1 MIFGKYV
8 NRFYK
13 QYWYLIVI
21 GVIALIV
28 VDYFQLQIPAII
40 GAMING
46 LSKYKDD
53 TLECDPLT
61 LEMLGKYMIQIGV
74 IGGFMFFGRLIWRV
88 SINFLGV
95 HVETDLRDQMY
106 KHSLK
111 LSREYYNTHKVG
123 EEMALYTNDLNSIRQ
138 SFSNGILVIVDALML
153 GGYAFYL
160 MIKLN
165 VILALLSA
173 LPLVIIA
180 VMSGIIGK
188 VMRAKYEKCQKA
200 FADLSDFAQ
209 EDLSGITVVK
219 AYVKE
224 AKELMRFNKISKKN
238 KDANLDFVRFS
249 EMLWAFF
256 GLFIET
262 VFIIIIIYAGYIR
275 TNNPGSFYAGDVV
288 TFISYFDTL
297 IWPMMA
303 ISRVITL
310 RSQGNASL
318 KRIGAMLDY
327 EIEIKVD
334 NPVDVDIKGHIEFKD
349 LSFSYPGTERLALEN
364 ISLDIPA
371 GTSVGILGKTGCG
384 KTTLADMLLH
394 IYNVERGKLII
405 DNVDIMDI
413 DLHTLREGIGYVPQD
428 NFLFSKKVVDNICF
442 GLEEND
448 EEKAKEYARYAAVM
462 NDIESF
468 PEKYNTVIGE
478 RGVTMS
484 GGQRQRVSI
493 ARAMIKEPAILV
505 LDDSVSAV
513 DTETEEKIITYLKE
527 QRANKT
533 TILIAHRI
541 STVKDLDMIVVI
553 DEGKIACVGTHQEL
567 LQTSKLYQDM
577 VYRQQ
582 LDDEEGGLE

>member
-8 NRFYK
+8 NIFYK
-13 QYWYLIVI
+13 RYWYLII
-21 GVIALIV
+21 LGILALV
-28 VDYFQLQIPAII
+28 TVDIFQLQIPAII
-40 GAMING
+40 GAIING

-53 TLECDPLT
+53 SINCDPLT
-61 LEMLGKYMIQIGV
+61 MEMLGKYMLQMGIIG
-74 IGGFMFFGRLIWRV
+74 IIMFAGRLLWRV
-88 SINFLGV
+88 GINNLGV
-95 HVETDLRDQMY
+95 HVETDLRDQLY

-123 EEMALYTNDLNSIRQ
+123 EEMALYTNDLQAIRQ
-138 SFSNGILVIVDALML
+138 SFSNGILVIVDAVML

-160 MIKLN
+160 MIRLN
-165 VILALLSA
+165 LVLALLSCI
-173 LPLVIIA
+173 PLVIIA
-180 VMSGIIGK
+180 LMSGIIGK
-188 VMRAKYEKCQKA
+188 VMRTKFERCQKV

-209 EDLSGITVVK
+209 ENLSGITVIK

-224 AKELMRFNKISKKN
+224 GKELLRFNKISKTN

-249 EMLWAFF
+249 EMLWSCF

-262 VFIIIIIYAGYIR
+262 VFIIIIVYAGYIR
-275 TNNPGSFYAGDVV
+275 TTNPASFHAGDVV

-318 KRIGAMLDY
+318 KRISEMLDY

-334 NPVDVDIKGHIEFKD
+334 NPVDVNIEGHIEFKD
-349 LSFSYPGTERLALEN
+349 LSFKYPGSELYALQGIN
-364 ISLDIPA
+364 LDIPK
-371 GTSVGILGKTGCG
+371 GTTVGILGKTGCG

-394 IYNVERGKLII
+394 IYNIEPNKLFV
-405 DNVDIMDI
+405 DGVDIMNI

-428 NFLFSKKVVDNICF
+428 NFLFSKKVIDNICF
-442 GLEEND
+442 GLSENN
-448 EEKAKEYARYAAVM
+448 EEKAKEYAKAAAVY
-462 NDIESF
+462 NDIDGF

-493 ARAMIKEPAILV
+493 ARAMIKEPPILV

-513 DTETEEKIITYLKE
+513 DTETEEKIISYLKE
-527 QRANKT
+527 NRRNKT

-541 STVKDLDMIVVI
+541 STVKDLDKIIVI
-553 DEGKIACVGTHQEL
+553 DEGKIVAEGTHTDL
-567 LQTSKLYQDM
+567 LQTSKIYQDM
-577 VYRQQ
+577 VLLQQ
-582 LDDEEGGLE
+582 LDEAEGGLE

>member
-8 NRFYK
+8 NIFYK
-13 QYWYLIVI
+13 RYWYLILI
-21 GVIALIV
+21 GIAALV
-28 VDYFQLQIPAII
+28 AVDIFQLQIPAII
-40 GAMING
+40 GAIING

-53 TLECDPLT
+53 SINCDPLT
-61 LEMLGKYMIQIGV
+61 IEMLGKYMLQMAVIGV
-74 IGGFMFFGRLIWRV
+74 IMFFGRLLWRIG
-88 SINFLGV
+88 INNLGV
-95 HVETDLRDQMY
+95 FVETDLRDELY

-123 EEMALYTNDLNSIRQ
+123 EEMALYTNDLQAIRQ

-160 MIKLN
+160 MIRLN
-165 VILALLSA
+165 LVLALLSCI
-173 LPLVIIA
+173 PLVIIA
-180 VMSGIIGK
+180 LMSGIIGK
-188 VMRAKYEKCQKA
+188 VMRTKYEKCQEV

-209 EDLSGITVVK
+209 ENLSGITVIK

-224 AKELMRFNKISKKN
+224 GKELLRFNKISKKN
-238 KDANLDFVRFS
+238 KEANLDFVRFS
-249 EMLWAFF
+249 EMLWACFE
-256 GLFIET
+256 LFIET
-262 VFIIIIIYAGYIR
+262 VFIIIIVYAGYIR
-275 TNNPGSFYAGDVV
+275 TTNPGSFHAGDVV

-310 RSQGNASL
+310 RSQGDASL
-318 KRIGAMLDY
+318 KRISTMLDY

-334 NPVDVDIKGHIEFKD
+334 NPVDVDIEGHIEFND
-349 LSFSYPGTERLALEN
+349 LSFKYPGSDLYALQG
-364 ISLDIPA
+364 ITLDIPK
-371 GTSVGILGKTGCG
+371 GTTIGILGKTGCG

-394 IYNVERGKLII
+394 IYNIEPNKLLI
-405 DNVDIMDI
+405 DGVDIMNI

-428 NFLFSKKVVDNICF
+428 NFLFSKKVIDNICF
-442 GLEEND
+442 GLSEND
-448 EEKAKEYARYAAVM
+448 EEKAKEYAKAAAVY
-462 NDIESF
+462 NDIDGF

-493 ARAMIKEPAILV
+493 ARAMIKEPPILV

-513 DTETEEKIITYLKE
+513 DTETEEKIISYLKE
-527 QRANKT
+527 NRKNKT

-541 STVKDLDMIVVI
+541 STVKDLDKIIVI
-553 DEGKIACVGTHQEL
+553 DDGKIVAEGSHLEL
-567 LQTSKLYQDM
+567 LQTSKIYQDM
-577 VYRQQ
+577 VLLQQ
-582 LDDEEGGLE
+582 LDEAEGGLQ